1 MSSCHCSSLLIH
13 TDHSYLRKGVLV
25 CPGNQILS
33 KMASDI
39 ESDQLEFMSSVQL
52 KVKKAWL
59 RCGAAPFSATKKM
72 CETIPPAEQRLAP
85 NQRPHQHE
93 LERLNYEPEY
103 NHTDITHLH
112 VSKHSSQSGAP
123 LC

>member
-1 MSSCHCSSLLIH
+1 M
-13 TDHSYLRKGVLV
+13 LV
-25 CPGNQILS
+25 CPGNQILPT
-33 KMASDI
+33 MASDI
-39 ESDQLEFMSSVQL
+39 ESDLLEFTCMSSIQL

-59 RCGAAPFSATKKM
+59 RCGAAPLSAIKKM
-72 CETIPPAEQRLAP
+72 YETIPRAEQPPAP
-85 NQRPHQHE
+85 NQRLHQHE

>member
-1 MSSCHCSSLLIH
+1 MSLFISLLIH
-13 TDHSYLRKGVLV
+13 TDHSYLRKGMLV
-25 CPGNQILS
+25 CPGNQILP

-39 ESDQLEFMSSVQL
+39 ESALRDLKSSVQL

-59 RCGAAPFSATKKM
+59 RCGAAPFSAIKKM
-72 CETIPPAEQRLAP
+72 YETIPRAEQPPAP
-85 NQRPHQHE
+85 NQRLHQHE